1 MAARSKARK
10 RALDILFEADQRSV
24 HPSEVLQRTA
34 ASHPLNDYVS
44 FLVNG
49 VITNQRIIDE
59 TIETYSKE
67 WPLDRMPAVDRALA
81 RIGCF
86 ELLFAKE
93 VPAVV
98 AIDEVV
104 SLAAEISTDDSP
116 SFLNG
121 LLSRI
126 ESIKSRITIED

>member
-10 RALDILFEADQRSV
+10 RALDILFEADQRGTN
-24 HPSEVLQRTA
+24 PIDVLKRTA
-34 ASHPLNDYVS
+34 ESHPLNEYVEL
-44 FLVNG
+44 LVQG
-49 VITNQRIIDE
+49 VVSHQQVIDE

-67 WPLDRMPAVDRALA
+67 WPLERMPAVDRALA
-81 RIGCF
+81 RLGCF
-86 ELLFAKE
+86 ELLYATDI
-93 VPAVV
+93 PDGV

-116 SFLNG
+116 GFLNG

-126 ESIKSRITIED
+126 SSIKSRITLD